1 LRFAEHSLCVAKG
14 SNRVAARREKASPAG
29 ENMGDKQFRRKSGA
43 FFK

>member
-1 LRFAEHSLCVAKG
+1 LSFAEHCLRLAKG
-14 SNRVAARREKASPAG
+14 SNRVAACREKASPAG